1 MSGLNSQANAGPVWP
16 GLQRR
21 NVVGGAVLAP
31 LACAARGAEPMPT
44 HPLSSAVPGEW
55 PASAAARTDFAAP
68 APLVPMQARRDRI
81 IDISVCTRPFRAQGP
96 RLEAQRLAGKTVV
109 HNYGHGGSGW
119 SLSWGSAH
127 LAVQMAL
134 ATLAPRDSHIAVIG
148 CGAIGLTSALVA
160 QRAGLRVC
168 VYCREQPPDVSSM
181 AAAGVRSPG
190 SRICSEAH
198 ATPDFR
204 QRWEVL
210 ARHSFRRF
218 QTLLGLA
225 GRPVEW
231 CDGYA
236 LWDAPGS
243 QPSELGHERDNEPP
257 YPDLAVQL
265 RDLQPRPQRLAPHE
279 HPFAVAL
286 AVRYTQLVFNL
297 ASYSRL
303 LMHEF
308 LLRGGEIV
316 VRDFSSPRQFAA
328 LKERTLIN
336 ATGYGARALLGD
348 DTLIPVRGQT
358 ARLLPQ
364 SDVHYGITYRSHNLS
379 VVARRD
385 GLLVQAQADGDFGNP
400 STVSDRAGSEAA
412 VDRLAALFKP

>member
-1 MSGLNSQANAGPVWP
+1 
-16 GLQRR
+16 
-21 NVVGGAVLAP
+21 
-31 LACAARGAEPMPT
+31 
-44 HPLSSAVPGEW
+44 
-55 PASAAARTDFAAP
+55 
-68 APLVPMQARRDRI
+68 MQARRDRI
-81 IDISVCTRPFRAQGP
+81 INISVCTRPFRAQGP

-134 ATLAPRDSHIAVIG
+134 ATLAPRDSPVAVIG

-168 VYCREQPPDVSSM
+168 VYCREQPPD
-181 AAAGVRSPG
+181 
-190 SRICSEAH
+190 
-198 ATPDFR
+198 
-204 QRWEVL
+204 
-210 ARHSFRRF
+210 
-218 QTLLGLA
+218 
-225 GRPVEW
+225 
-231 CDGYA
+231 
-236 LWDAPGS
+236 
-243 QPSELGHERDNEPP
+243 
-257 YPDLAVQL
+257 LAVQL
-265 RDLQPRPQRLAPHE
+265 RDLHPRPQRLAPHE

-385 GLLVQAQADGDFGNP
+385 GLLVQAQAEGDFGNP
-400 STVSDRAGSEAA
+400 STVSDHAASEAA
-412 VDRLAALFKP
+412 VDRLAALFKR